1 MRPGVA
7 YFDDIIK
14 IAFTLVKTWLVKI
27 WFFFQNIFSA
37 LRVLAFL
44 VKDSLMART
53 CTTDDNK
60 TCTKALPQSLKTL
73 FQLILIK
80 PLSRYLPRGEKLS
93 KSNALIYM
101 KFSLYEIVIT
111 PTLIMIV
118 WSTLMHLLRWFI
130 TYVTLMKNLHK
141 LVLPTVL
148 SNSIYKN
155 RTEQNNHN

>member
-37 LRVLAFL
+37 LRILAFL

-93 KSNALIYM
+93 ESNA
-101 KFSLYEIVIT
+101 FNLYEVF
-111 PTLIMIV
+111 IV
-118 WSTLMHLLRWFI
+118 WNCNNTNINNDSVIYSYASATVVHHIYNFNEELTHISITNCFI
-130 TYVTLMKNLHK
+130 
-141 LVLPTVL
+141 
-148 SNSIYKN
+148 
-155 RTEQNNHN
+155 

>member
-1 MRPGVA
+1 MIFFSE
-7 YFDDIIK
+7 YFLSFTCSCIFGKRFTNGQNLHYRRQQNMHQSLTTIIK
-14 IAFTLVKTWLVKI
+14 DAFSIDFNK
-27 WFFFQNIFSA
+27 
-37 LRVLAFL
+37 AF
-44 VKDSLMART
+44 
-53 CTTDDNK
+53 
-60 TCTKALPQSLKTL
+60 
-73 FQLILIK
+73 
-80 PLSRYLPRGEKLS
+80 SRYLPRGEKLS

-130 TYVTLMKNLHK
+130 TYITLMKNLHK